1 VIKHLLTDIIVVGT
15 VLFVAGTW
23 LSSHHTHKIVTNG
36 HPDHK
41 VREFLIYTC
50 IGLALIT
57 VGSNMMTDGFI
68 HRLSGDDL

>member
-15 VLFVAGTW
+15 VLFVVGTW

-50 IGLALIT
+50 IGVALIT
-57 VGSNMMTDGFI
+57 VGSNMITDGFI